1 MFDEVESRYSVWRD
15 YYFGIQGVFYF
26 AQGIA
31 MGALFFLTAFLDF
44 LSLSPFER
52 IAVQAIIWLPWYL
65 KIIFGILSDNVPIR
79 KYGRRK
85 PYIFTAGIIGVIGW
99 LTLPLHAVFGP
110 LLLVSGILAS
120 LGTSMSDATID
131 ALAVDITPPQ
141 KRGMMQGVSWGSR
154 GIGVGISGLVVG
166 VLADANQWFTIYA
179 VPGVIVSLACFLVL
193 LFKENPLPPDFKRVA
208 VRVYKDVLKTRE
220 VLVCM
225 LFQILSGAA
234 IAILAIMQT
243 YLDEAVGFDNATIG
257 VIFVIFSLGMF
268 TGAVVFGLLGDKVSV
283 RLTLPITSAIYA
295 ILVISVLMLN
305 LGDFAVASTFFL
317 LVGIAN
323 GGYEATQM
331 RISMDNSPSIVA
343 GSMYNLYNSLSNL
356 GQTAIG
362 ALMIAALVEALS
374 DFRLGW
380 QLAVVFLVVAL
391 LPGYL
396 LARWREERGPS
407 SEEELTVIDGESL

>member
-1 MFDEVESRYSVWRD
+1 MFDEVESKYLVWRD

-26 AQGIA
+26 AQGVA

-79 KYGRRK
+79 TFGRRK
-85 PYIFTAGIIGVIGW
+85 PYIFTAGIVGVIGW

-154 GIGVGISGLVVG
+154 GIGIGISGLIVG
-166 VLADANQWFTIYA
+166 VLADANQWFIIYA
-179 VPGVIVSLACFLVL
+179 VPGIIVSLACFLVL
-193 LFKENPLPPDFKRVA
+193 LFKENPLPPDFKRVPA
-208 VRVYKDVLKTRE
+208 AVYKGVFKTKE

-225 LFQILSGAA
+225 LFQILSGAG

-243 YLDEAVGFDNATIG
+243 YLDESVGFDNTTIG

-268 TGAVVFGLLGDKVSV
+268 CGAVVFGLLGDKVSV
-283 RLTLPITSAIYA
+283 RLTLPITTAFYA
-295 ILVISVLMLN
+295 LLVMTVLLLN
-305 LGDFAVASTFFL
+305 LGDFAIASAFFL

-362 ALMIAALVEALS
+362 AILIAALVDALG

-380 QLAVVFLVVAL
+380 QLAVVFLVLAIF
-391 LPGYL
+391 PGFF
-396 LARWREERGPS
+396 LAKWRELRTS
-407 SEEELTVIDGESL
+407 SNEQDIVLIDGESL

>member
-65 KIIFGILSDNVPIR
+65 KIIFGILSDNVPIK

-85 PYIFTAGIIGVIGW
+85 PYIFTAGIVGVIGW

-154 GIGVGISGLVVG
+154 GIGVGISGLIVG
-166 VLADANQWFTIYA
+166 VLADANQWFIIYA

-208 VRVYKDVLKTRE
+208 ASVYKNVFKTRD

-234 IAILAIMQT
+234 ISILAIMQT
-243 YLDEAVGFDNATIG
+243 YLDESVGFDNTTIG
-257 VIFVIFSLGMF
+257 VIFVIFALGMF

-283 RLTLPITSAIYA
+283 RLTLPVTSAIYA
-295 ILVISVLMLN
+295 ILVISVLLLN
-305 LGDFAVASTFFL
+305 LGDFAVAATFFL

-362 ALMIAALVEALS
+362 ALMIAVLVEALS

-391 LPGYL
+391 IPGYL
-396 LARWREERGPS
+396 LARWHEERGPS
-407 SEEELTVIDGESL
+407 SEEEITVIDGETL